1 LQQPA
6 SAAPVCAAA
15 HKLAGGALNASL
27 VYDRPAHRIKQVW
40 FAYDGLIRPQRAVA
54 DLEAALRDTAVEH
67 LERNVRAF
75 FAGRAVDM
83 QALAPGDFVAVVRL
97 ALKLPLAAQY
107 P

>member
-1 LQQPA
+1 
-6 SAAPVCAAA
+6 
-15 HKLAGGALNASL
+15 
-27 VYDRPAHRIKQVW
+27 
-40 FAYDGLIRPQRAVA
+40 LIRPQRAVA